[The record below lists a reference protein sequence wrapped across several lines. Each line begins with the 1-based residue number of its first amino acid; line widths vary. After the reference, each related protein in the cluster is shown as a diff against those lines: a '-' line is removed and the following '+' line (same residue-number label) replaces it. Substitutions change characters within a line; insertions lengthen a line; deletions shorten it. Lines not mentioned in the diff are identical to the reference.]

1 LPAWIFCTEEG
12 TSLDESRV
20 RKVFAK
26 TLTTAGLP
34 GHFSPHCLRHTY
46 ASLLLQ
52 QGESPAYV
60 QRQLGH
66 ASIQLTVDT
75 YGPLA
80 ADREP
85 AVNRLDDPSGS
96 KVVAKTE
103 SATSYAS
110 EVADLIRG
118 PSRTR
123 TLDPLI
129 KSQLLYQLS

>member
-1 LPAWIFCTEEG
+1 LISAVPA
-12 TSLDESRV
+12 SLASAFSSCFGG
-20 RKVFAK
+20 FAIRPDAAHVA
-26 TLTTAGLP
+26 AGLAEGAP
-34 GHFSPHCLRHTY
+34 
-46 ASLLLQ
+46 
-52 QGESPAYV
+52 
-60 QRQLGH
+60 
-66 ASIQLTVDT
+66 IQLTVDT
-75 YGPLA
+75 YGRWLPA
-80 ADREP
+80 GNQA

-110 EVADLIRG
+110 EVADPIGG